1 MPWLIYD
8 GKAPRVALY
17 TRCEDELL
25 ARAELL
31 VSAEEALEKRKGIAV
46 YGYYDVDPSLS
57 IEQFKR
63 TYRGDHKRYQK
74 LMEAREKILKE
85 GWPYTWVENQGG

>member
-1 MPWLIYD
+1 MLWLIHD

-31 VSAEEALEKRKGIAV
+31 VLAEETLEKHQDVAV
-46 YGYYDVDPSLS
+46 YGYYDVDPSVT
-57 IEQFKR
+57 IERFKR
-63 TYRGDHKRYQK
+63 VYRGDQKRYRK
-74 LMEAREKILKE
+74 LMDAREKILRE
-85 GWPYTWVENQGG
+85 GWPYAWVETRDA